1 MRNLSYLILALLLS
15 GCASVSLERDFD
27 PSRDFGAYRSWSW
40 MDDKLAYQPNDARLK
55 SDITEARIS
64 QAVAE
69 QLEQR
74 GLRQTADGQGDLKV
88 QSVLIVDERQ
98 DQITTQYGGGWGGYW
113 GGYW

>member
-40 MDDKLAYQPNDARLK
+40 MDARLTYQPDDARLK

-69 QLEQR
+69 HSSNAACAKQL
-74 GLRQTADGQGDLKV
+74 TARV
-88 QSVLIVDERQ
+88 
-98 DQITTQYGGGWGGYW
+98 T
-113 GGYW
+113 